1 MSRKPTMEDVKNLA
15 GVSIS
20 TVSRVI
26 NGTRKVS
33 ADKTEAVNKAI
44 EKLGYKPNELARS
57 LVMKRSN
64 TLGIILDDIGYGY
77 MAQYVRGIDEIGKMY
92 KYDILLYST
101 FGDFEIQKKAVDFLS
116 SKQVEGII
124 VISEKINNEIL
135 YLIKEHEI
143 PYIILDQFYNPEE
156 FTTITI
162 DFRQAMYDMTKY
174 FVDNNHKNIAYLREK
189 SSFYSSESKESGYEE
204 CIEEY
209 NLDEWIF
216 SVSDKSIKAGYN
228 FLEKNIKKLRDNNIT
243 AIVADSDMLAV
254 GMLHYCYDNNINVP
268 EDFSISGFGNTE
280 ISELFKPSI
289 TSVRL
294 PYYDIGAI
302 AVRMLVKILREDEE
316 FLKSINLKH
325 EIMVRD
331 TIKKINKN

>member
-33 ADKTEAVNKAI
+33 PDKTEAVNRAI

-64 TLGIILDDIGYGY
+64 TLGIILDDIGFNY
-77 MAQYVRGIDEIGKMY
+77 MAQYLRGIDEIGKMY

-101 FGDFEIQKKAVDFLS
+101 FGNFETQKKAVEFLS

-135 YLIKEHEI
+135 YLIREHEI
-143 PYIILDQFYNPEE
+143 PYIILDKYHSPEE
-156 FTTITI
+156 FKTITI
-162 DFRQAMYDMTKY
+162 DYKQAMYDMTK
-174 FVDNNHKNIAYLREK
+174 FVIDNNHKNIAYLRDR
-189 SSFYSSESKESGYEE
+189 SAYYSSESKENGYQT
-204 CIEEY
+204 CVDEY
-209 NLDEWIF
+209 NLESWVF
-216 SVSDKSIKAGYN
+216 NTQDKSIESGYK

-243 AIVADSDMLAV
+243 AIIADSDILAL
-254 GMLHYCYDNNINVP
+254 GMLHYCYDNDIKIP
-268 EDFSISGFGNTE
+268 KEFSISGFDNAEFTE
-280 ISELFKPSI
+280 LYKPSI
-289 TSVRL
+289 TTVRL

-302 AVRMLVKILREDEE
+302 AVRMLVKILREEEE
-316 FLKSINLKH
+316 FTKSINLKH
-325 EIMVRD
+325 EIMIRETV
-331 TIKKINKN
+331 KENKN

>member
-33 ADKTEAVNKAI
+33 PDKTEAVNKAI

-77 MAQYVRGIDEIGKMY
+77 MAQYLRGIDEIGKMY

-143 PYIILDQFYNPEE
+143 PYIILDQFYSPDE
-156 FTTITI
+156 FKTITI
-162 DFRQAMYDMTKY
+162 DYKQAMYDMTKHI
-174 FVDNNHKNIAYLREK
+174 VDNNHKNIAYVRER
-189 SSFYSSESKESGYEE
+189 SSFYSSETKENGYQD
-204 CIEEY
+204 CVDDC
-209 NLDEWIF
+209 NLESWIF
-216 SVSDKSIKAGYN
+216 NVADKSIESGYN

-243 AIVADSDMLAV
+243 ALIADSDTLAI
-254 GMLHYCYDNNINVP
+254 GMLHYFYDNEISIP
-268 EDFSISGFGNTE
+268 KEFSVTGFGNTE
-280 ISELFKPSI
+280 ISEQFKPSLS
-289 TSVRL
+289 TVSM

-302 AVRMLVKILREDEE
+302 AVRMLVKILRESED
-316 FLKSINLKH
+316 FDKSINLKH
-325 EIMVRD
+325 GIVARETVRNL
-331 TIKKINKN
+331 KK